1 MAGAEGGGEQGGDRQ
16 VVRGLGGRGED
27 SASPPG
33 RGAWRAVGR
42 GGGTGSGA
50 PRHSLVAAAGR
61 TDGGTRMQGPA
72 LMGWTRETPTEG
84 GRSDRILAVLESRG
98 DRVC

>member
-61 TDGGTRMQGPA
+61 TDGDQDAGACADGLDQGDA
-72 LMGWTRETPTEG
+72 HRGRKK
-84 GRSDRILAVLESRG
+84 RSDPG
-98 DRVC
+98 CTGKQG

>member
-1 MAGAEGGGEQGGDRQ
+1 MQRPWGRTGPDGLWAEEAGPAQG
-16 VVRGLGGRGED
+16 L
-27 SASPPG
+27 PG
-33 RGAWRAVGR
+33 TLWWRLR
-42 GGGTGSGA
+42 GGQT
-50 PRHSLVAAAGR
+50 
-61 TDGGTRMQGPA
+61 GTRMQGPA